1 MEKFKYTLK
10 ITVIMIITIVMVI
23 PLIMVV
29 AGSFMGKSEVIS
41 TISPVIENKNTIA
54 SWHIIPKY
62 PTLRPYIEL
71 LLDSPIFFKRFW
83 NTCFQVFSSIVF
95 QLLVAVPAGWAFAQ
109 YEFKGKK
116 ILFFIYIMLMILPF
130 QVTMVSS
137 YIIFDKIHLMNT
149 HFAIIISNVF
159 PTLPVFILC
168 KFFKGIPKSLIEAA
182 RIDGAGEFEVFRK
195 IALPLGLPG
204 ILSVIVLD
212 FLEYWNNIE
221 LPMTFLKDKAL
232 WPLSLYLP
240 SISSDNLGVSFAAS
254 VIMLIPALLIF
265 LWGQKYLE
273 EGIIASGMKEA

>member
-1 MEKFKYTLK
+1 MEKLKYRLK
-10 ITVIMIITIVMVI
+10 MIVIIIITMLMVM

-29 AGSFMGKSEVIS
+29 TGSFMGKSEVIS
-41 TISPVIENKNTIA
+41 CISSVIDNKNTMV

-71 LLDSPIFFKRFW
+71 LLDSPVFFKMFW
-83 NTCFQVFSSIVF
+83 NTCFQVFISIAL
-95 QLLVAVPAGWAFAQ
+95 QLIVAVPAGWSFAQ
-109 YEFKGKK
+109 YKFKGKK
-116 ILFFIYIMLMILPF
+116 ILLIIYIMLMILPF

-137 YIIFDKIHLMNT
+137 YLIFDKLHLMDT
-149 HFAIIISNVF
+149 HFSIIIYNVF
-159 PTLPVFILC
+159 STLPVFILS
-168 KFFKGIPKSLIEAA
+168 KFFKGIPKSLIESA
-182 RIDGAGEFEVFRK
+182 RIDGASEFDIFKK
-195 IALPLGLPG
+195 IALPLGFPG

-221 LPMTFLKDKAL
+221 LPMTFLKDKVL

-240 SISSDNLGVSFAAS
+240 TISSDNLGVSFAAS
-254 VIMLIPALLIF
+254 VIMLLPALLIF